1 MFEIIDTKRTIDSF
15 ESMSF
20 NINSCL
26 EQAEKIA
33 LLNFVAKE
41 FDLKQYIFP
50 HAGFNS
56 SVAAQF
62 VLQQFNNQNLK
73 ADLIYWDGG
82 NPHSHDPQPVANYL
96 KLLSR
101 KGIVCVDGDVMTS
114 REIFRDELEPI
125 LEAPNF
131 SVYARRDGENP
142 IHSMRYRMDI
152 FRRKY
157 FVDTTRRLPH
167 SNADGLP
174 LVAVVVLAYCHEQ
187 YIAECLNSILMQKGN
202 FRMRVIILDDASP
215 DRTAEVARTVIAG
228 QSNERIVFD
237 LRSHPENI
245 GMVKNFGESI
255 RLAADCDYLT
265 FCEGDDFWSSDT
277 RIQQHLDFL
286 ATHSDCVMSFNTI
299 EKCEADGSSRE
310 IYLGHANNPDDIID
324 GQTLAGSNLCGNL
337 AACFYHGSV
346 VKVIP
351 EELFNLY
358 TGDWLFNTYCSQF
371 GGVGHLKNSL
381 SVYRVHSGGE
391 WSMRPAQAKLLKTW
405 ELCGE
410 YNALLD
416 FQFDEGFQ
424 KYRKSLLGVWNA
436 NNSPQDEKV
445 IDLLIFDDVFPSS
458 RSGFRLAE
466 FTSYMRE
473 FPKSMAVT
481 SGLSLS
487 CLEDKTLEIVVQK
500 FQRRYPELANQIL
513 ISGENYHFPVRLA
526 KLVYVNFL
534 TNAYALLP
542 LLEKEHVPFVFTL
555 YPGAGLRL
563 NNVECDSKLKRVFD
577 SPCFLKVIV
586 TQQITFDYIVGRNL
600 CPIEKVQMIFG
611 VVMPQEAFAQSG
623 VENKPRWGFGKD
635 RLDICFM
642 AHRYTQYGEDKGYD
656 VFVNVASILCKRHD
670 NIYFHVVGPFD
681 HKVIN
686 VTAFKD
692 KITFHGSLNPEQF
705 DGFFQNMDLILSPNI
720 SGKIFPGSFD
730 GFPTASCTEAGLRG
744 TAIFAI
750 DEFNSSA
757 NGRFNDGVDIV
768 LLNYDL
774 EYIANKV
781 EDYYNDPAKL
791 KLIGEQGRNRILDL
805 YSYAS
810 QMLPRIKL
818 LRELM
823 DMPCPESLKRFYR
836 DSEPKSH
843 RSPLNSIIEKCIA
856 GSSHIFKHIRQKALK

>member
-1 MFEIIDTKRTIDSF
+1 MAEIIDTKSAIDSLDF
-15 ESMSF
+15 MSF
-20 NINSCL
+20 NKKSCL
-26 EQAEKIA
+26 ESAEKIA

-41 FDLKQYIFP
+41 FDLKQHIFP
-50 HAGFNS
+50 QTESNS
-56 SVAAQF
+56 SSSIAAQF
-62 VLQQFNNQNLK
+62 VLQQFYSQNLK
-73 ADLIYWDGG
+73 ADLMYWDCAEL
-82 NPHSHDPQPVANYL
+82 HSLDSKSAANYL

-114 REIFRDELEPI
+114 REIFCELLEPI

-142 IHSMRYRMDI
+142 VHSMRYRMDI

-157 FVDTTRRLPH
+157 FVKTTRLLPN

-174 LVAVVVLAYCHEQ
+174 LVAVVVLAYCHEP

-228 QSNERIVFD
+228 QSNDRIVFD

-286 ATHSDCVMSFNTI
+286 AAHSDCVMSFNTI
-299 EKCEADGSSRE
+299 ERCDADGNSRE
-310 IYLGHANNPDDIID
+310 IFSDHANNPNDIID
-324 GQTLAGSNLCGNL
+324 GLTLAANNLCGNL

-346 VKVIP
+346 VKIIP
-351 EELFNLY
+351 EEMFDLY
-358 TGDWLFNTYCSQF
+358 AGDWLFNMYCSQF
-371 GGVGHLKNSL
+371 GGVGHLKKPL
-381 SVYRVHSGGE
+381 SVYRQHKGGVWSG
-391 WSMRPAQAKLLKTW
+391 QNQNKLDKTW
-405 ELCGE
+405 QLVED
-410 YNALLD
+410 YNIFLD
-416 FQFDEGFQ
+416 YQYDQGFQ
-424 KYRKSLLGVWNA
+424 QYKKRLLAHWEIDHSYERGNF
-436 NNSPQDEKV
+436 
-445 IDLLIFDDVFPSS
+445 DLLVIDDVFPSP
-458 RSGFRLAE
+458 RSGFSLTE
-466 FTSYMRE
+466 FTTYLNQ
-473 FPKSMAVT
+473 FPNSIVLTTGMALAV
-481 SGLSLS
+481 
-487 CLEDKTLEIVVQK
+487 LEDKTLKEVLQS
-500 FQRRYPELANQIL
+500 FQRQNQKIGNRVISNETMVGDMDFPISLFKL
-513 ISGENYHFPVRLA
+513 IYVHFLS
-526 KLVYVNFL
+526 K
-534 TNAYALLP
+534 AYALLP
-542 LLEKEHVPFVFTL
+542 LAEEANVPFAFTL
-555 YPGAGLRL
+555 YPGSGFVL
-563 NNVECDSKLKRVFD
+563 NNPECDKKLKRVFD

-586 TQQITFDYIVGRNL
+586 TQQITFDYIVSRNL

-611 VVMPQEAFAQSG
+611 VVMPQEAFTKSTLA
-623 VENKPRWGFGKD
+623 NKSRWGFGKD

-757 NGRFNDGVDIV
+757 NGRFTDGENIV
-768 LLNYDL
+768 LLQYDL

-781 EDYYNDPAKL
+781 EHYYSDPARL
-791 KLIGEQGRNRILDL
+791 KLIGEQGRSRNF
-805 YSYAS
+805 
-810 QMLPRIKL
+810 
-818 LRELM
+818 
-823 DMPCPESLKRFYR
+823 RFIQ
-836 DSEPKSH
+836 
-843 RSPLNSIIEKCIA
+843 L
-856 GSSHIFKHIRQKALK
+856 